1 MNSLEIK
8 RMEQT
13 IIQYVNSVQLPAE
26 CKRLVLRE
34 ILAQVE
40 SASDTEIGEQLSA
53 EKSEKEE
60 EDNAL

>member
-13 IIQYVNSVQLPAE
+13 IIQYVNSVQLPME

-60 EDNAL
+60 NENAV